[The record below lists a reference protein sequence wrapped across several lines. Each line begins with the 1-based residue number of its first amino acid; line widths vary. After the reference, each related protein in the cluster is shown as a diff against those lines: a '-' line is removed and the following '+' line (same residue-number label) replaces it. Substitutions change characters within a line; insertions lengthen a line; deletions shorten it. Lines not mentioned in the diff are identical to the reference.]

1 MVGGPYEKKMK
12 NIQFDFKDKVIVI
25 TGGEG
30 AIGSALADAFLG
42 AGAIVCTASRTKNE
56 KHASDREF
64 VQMDVSS
71 SDSVQAGIGHITERY
86 KKIDILITAA
96 GIQIRKPA
104 LEFEVD
110 EWDQVIKT
118 NLYGSFFAAQNVAK
132 IMMENKFGRI
142 IFISSLTSEIGLPNM
157 VPYVASRGGIKQ
169 LSKALAVEWASN
181 GITVNCVGPG
191 RLKTSMTQDIF
202 SDPVALKGFLRLIP
216 QNRAGVPADIVGATL
231 FLASNEA
238 GYITGQTIYVDG
250 GWLAGG
256 GNSSY

>member
-1 MVGGPYEKKMK
+1 MVGRPYEKKMK
-12 NIQFDFKDKVIVI
+12 NIQFDFKEKVVVI

-30 AIGSALADAFLG
+30 AIGSVLADAFLG

-56 KHASDREF
+56 KHVSDREF
-64 VQMDVSS
+64 VQMDVGSAG
-71 SDSVQAGIGHITERY
+71 SVQDAIDYITKQY
-86 KKIDILITAA
+86 NKIDILITAA

-104 LEFEVD
+104 LEFGVS
-110 EWDQVIKT
+110 EWAQVIKT

-132 IMMENKFGRI
+132 IMMGNKFGRI

-157 VPYVASRGGIKQ
+157 APYVASRGGIKQ
-169 LSKALAVEWASN
+169 LAKALAVEWASN

-191 RLKTSMTQDIF
+191 RLKTPMTEDIF
-202 SDPVALKGFLRLIP
+202 SDPEASKSFLRLIP
-216 QNRAGVPADIVGATL
+216 QNRAGIPADIIGAAL
-231 FLASNEA
+231 FLASDEA
-238 GYITGQTIYVDG
+238 GYITGQTIYIDG

>member
-1 MVGGPYEKKMK
+1 MK
-12 NIQFDFKDKVIVI
+12 NIQFNFREKVVVI

-56 KHASDREF
+56 KHVSDREF
-64 VQMDVSS
+64 VQMDVGSAG
-71 SDSVQAGIGHITERY
+71 SVQDAIDYITKQY
-86 KKIDILITAA
+86 NKIDILITAA

-132 IMMENKFGRI
+132 AMINNKFGRI

-169 LSKALAVEWASN
+169 LAKALAVEWASN
-181 GITVNCVGPG
+181 GITVNCIGPG
-191 RLKTSMTQDIF
+191 RLKTPMTEDIF
-202 SDPVALKGFLRLIP
+202 SDPETSKSFLRLIP
-216 QNRAGVPADIVGATL
+216 QNRAGIPADIVGAAL
-231 FLASNEA
+231 FLASDEA
-238 GYITGQTIYVDG
+238 GYITGQTIYIDG

-256 GNSSY
+256 GNTSY